1 MKLGRLFWKFFIVFW
16 LAQLVTS
23 IGVGVMISALRPP
36 HPGHWPPPPP
46 HEIRQSQEQMLP
58 PGPPPP
64 PPRHHLLPPLLPILA
79 GGVVSLVFAW
89 RLAGYFARPIRSLRS
104 AFEAEASGQLDTRV
118 GAAMGRRKDELA
130 DLGTDFDR
138 MAERLQKLVD
148 GQRRLL
154 HDVSHELRSPLARL
168 QAATDLMRQQP
179 ERAPEFI
186 ERIQRDTRRIDFL
199 VGELLTLARLDAGTE
214 NIVLERFDLAQL
226 IEEVSE
232 DARFEAET
240 HGCRLDL
247 DLTAAF
253 PVDGNVDL
261 LRRALDNV
269 LRNAVR
275 HTPSA
280 SSVKVAARNDNG
292 YASVSVTDAGGG
304 VDEADLDT
312 IFEPFY
318 RAANAKPFEGYGL
331 GLAIA
336 RQVLRLHGGTINAE
350 NCPGEGFVVTL
361 RLPLAHSG

>member
-1 MKLGRLFWKFFIVFW
+1 MKLGRLFWKFFLVFW

-36 HPGHWPPPPP
+36 HPGHRPPPPP
-46 HEIRQSQEQMLP
+46 HEAKQSLDQMLP
-58 PGPPPP
+58 PGPPP

-79 GGVVSLVFAW
+79 GGVVSLIFAW
-89 RLAGYFARPIRSLRS
+89 RLAGYFARPIRTLRG

-118 GAAMGRRKDELA
+118 GAAMGKRKDELA

-168 QAATDLMRQQP
+168 QAAADLMRQQP

-186 ERIQRDTRRIDFL
+186 ERIQRDTSRIDVL
-199 VGELLTLARLDAGTE
+199 VGELLTLARLDGGTD
-214 NIVLERFDLAQL
+214 NITLERFDLAQL
-226 IEEVSE
+226 IEDVCE
-232 DARFEAET
+232 DARFDAET
-240 HGCRLDL
+240 HGCRLELNL
-247 DLTAAF
+247 DLPAVF

-275 HTPSA
+275 HAPSA
-280 SSVKVAARNDNG
+280 STVKVAARNDNG
-292 YASVSVTDAGGG
+292 CVCVSVLDAGGG
-304 VDEADLDT
+304 VDDADLDA

-318 RAANAKPFEGYGL
+318 RAANARPFDGYGL

-336 RQVLRLHGGTINAE
+336 RQVLRLHRGTINAE
-350 NCPGEGFVVTL
+350 NRAGEGFVVTL
-361 RLPLAHSG
+361 RLPIAQ